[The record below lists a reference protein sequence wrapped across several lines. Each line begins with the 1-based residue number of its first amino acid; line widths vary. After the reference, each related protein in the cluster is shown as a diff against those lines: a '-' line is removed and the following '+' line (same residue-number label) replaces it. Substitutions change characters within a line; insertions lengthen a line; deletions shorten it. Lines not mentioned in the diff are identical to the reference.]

1 MESLARA
8 LVNRRIAAFVV
19 VVSLLGTLAAVL
31 SASTVEHDDDLLAFL
46 PKDNEDVALFQ
57 AINRRFGGLDVALVG
72 IEAPDLFEPAFL
84 ARLQEATEELDD
96 LEQVSVALSITN
108 LEDVAADP
116 EVGGI
121 RMAALVDRI
130 PETVEDAAA
139 LRARV
144 MSRDHV
150 LGRFVSATGD
160 AALIY
165 AFAGHG
171 SDPKLVAEQVRSVME
186 RHFPDHALF
195 WGGAPFISTWIYETT
210 QADMKRLTPWAIAA
224 ILVILLITFRDPL
237 GVALSLISTG
247 MGIAAAN
254 GLMGLFDVQFNIVLS
269 SMPILLFA
277 LGSAYSIHILARYYS
292 LEQALGGEEAL
303 ICTLRDLGPV
313 VLAAGG
319 TTMAGLLSFIV
330 MDIEPMRSFGL
341 YTALGIGTTLVLSVT
356 FVPAVIRLLDL
367 KGRPPGFDLS
377 GPTVAL
383 VFFTR
388 KHRGLVGGVLAVLA
402 LASVG
407 LVSRVDARMDND
419 AFFDEG
425 SPPDQADRFLSEH
438 FGGSLFIQ
446 IPVSG
451 DFRQP
456 EVLRHLR
463 FVADSLLLLDGVTST
478 THIADTVAIA
488 NEAMEGT
495 RRVPDSSEKVALLL
509 GFMAGNKAISQMV
522 NDDRSEA
529 LITVKIDRTDA
540 VEVAALLAGVEQLVD
555 DLAIE
560 SFTVVSAE
568 EEPQVADV
576 VLMQQVTTRLR
587 AVADHFGVL
596 LDGPKLQRLKT
607 RLGNTA
613 GEPDPATVQAAIR
626 RFLDSDEN
634 LAMLPDDQPALWDR
648 VAAATVS
655 AGPGLNEDGL
665 RAALLAAGLAE
676 DDATVDDLLF
686 SLETPLV
693 EAWSAEQTRAAA
705 GALLAAVDL
714 SPPSGAD
721 GARFEKAVAD
731 TLADLAAPKVLRA
744 ASPDVAAGTLSWAV
758 NGLPVLHRGLSAS
771 VTANQ
776 WRSLSLA
783 LVLVLLIMM
792 ALFRSPLAGLLAT
805 TPTVLTLLFVY
816 GGMGAL
822 GVTLDIG
829 TSMLASLIVGAGVD
843 YAVHLI
849 SAWKAEENESV
860 EKAAVN
866 ATASTAVAIWANAFM
881 VSAGFFVL
889 TLGDAKPLQNVGA
902 LTAAAMLTAGLCTF
916 LAIPALARRRSY
928 RKGGGAT
935 PAIPIPEIG

>member
-8 LVNRRIAAFVV
+8 LVDKRIAAFVV
-19 VVSLLGTLAAVL
+19 VVALLGTLAAVVL
-31 SASTVEHDDDLLAFL
+31 ASTVEHDDDLLAFL
-46 PKDNEDVALFQ
+46 PKDNQDVALFQ
-57 AINRRFGGLDVALVG
+57 AINHRFGGLDVALVG

-84 ARLQEATEELDD
+84 ARLQEATDELDD

-130 PETVEDAAA
+130 PQTPEDAAA
-139 LRARV
+139 LEERV

-150 LGRFVSATGD
+150 RGNFVSTDGE

-171 SDPKLVAEQVRSVME
+171 SEPKQVAEQVRGVML
-186 RHFPDHALF
+186 RHFPDHELF
-195 WGGAPFISTWIYETT
+195 WGGAPFVSTWIYEST

-224 ILVILLITFRDPL
+224 ILVILLVTFRDPL

-254 GLMGLFDVQFNIVLS
+254 GLMGFFDVQFNIVLS

-277 LGSAYSIHILARYYS
+277 LGSAYSIHILARYYA
-292 LEQALGGEEAL
+292 LEPELGPEEAL
-303 ICTLRDLGPV
+303 IRTLSHLGPV

-319 TTMAGLLSFIV
+319 TTMAGLLSFLV

-356 FVPAVIRLLDL
+356 FVPAVVRLLNL
-367 KGRPPGFDLS
+367 KGRDPGFDLS

-383 VFFTR
+383 VSLMQR
-388 KHRGLVGGVLAVLA
+388 RRRVVVGMMLVAA
-402 LASVG
+402 LAAAT
-407 LVSRVDARMDND
+407 LVTQVEARMDNA
-419 AFFDEG
+419 AFFDPG
-425 SPPDQADRFLSEH
+425 SPPDRADRFLSEH

-451 DFRQP
+451 DLRQP

-463 FVADSLLLLDGVTST
+463 FVSDTLLLLDGVTSA

-509 GFMAGNKAISQMV
+509 GFMAGNKAVSQMI
-522 NDDRSEA
+522 NEARNEA
-529 LITVKIDRTDA
+529 LITLKIDRTDA
-540 VEVAALLAGVEQLVD
+540 EEVAELLARVEEAVD
-555 DLAIE
+555 RLAIGPYAIIAA
-560 SFTVVSAE
+560 AE
-568 EEPQVADV
+568 QPDAADV
-576 VLMQQVTTRLR
+576 VRLQEVTTRLR
-587 AVADHFGVL
+587 VITARFGL
-596 LDGPKLQRLKT
+596 PLDGPKLQLLKA

-613 GEPDPATVQAAIR
+613 GTPDPDNVRAAVR

-634 LAMLPDDQPALWDR
+634 LAVLPDDQPDLWDR
-648 VAAATVS
+648 VAAAVI
-655 AGPGLNEDGL
+655 APGPGLDEHGL
-665 RAALLAAGLAE
+665 RAALVVAGLAE
-676 DDATVDDLLF
+676 DDAAVDDLLF

-705 GALLAAVDL
+705 GALLGALDL
-714 SPPSGAD
+714 TSPEGPE
-721 GARFEKAVAD
+721 GARFEKQVAD
-731 TLADLAAPKVLRA
+731 TLADLAAPTVLGK
-744 ASPDVAAGTLSWAV
+744 ASPEVAAGTLSWAV
-758 NGLPVLHRGLSAS
+758 NGLPVLHRGLSRS

-776 WRSLSLA
+776 WRSLGCALA
-783 LVLVLLIMM
+783 LVLLIMM
-792 ALFRSPLAGLLAT
+792 ALFRSPRAGLLVT
-805 TPTVLTLLFVY
+805 TPTVLTLLLIY

-829 TSMLASLIVGAGVD
+829 TSMLASLIIGAGVD
-843 YAVHLI
+843 YGVHLL
-849 SAWKAEENESV
+849 SAWRADDSESL
-860 EKAAVN
+860 EQAGVN
-866 ATASTAVAIWANAFM
+866 ATRSTAVAIWANAFM
-881 VSAGFFVL
+881 VAAGFFVL
-889 TLGDAKPLQNVGA
+889 TLGDARPLQNVGA

-916 LAIPALARRRSY
+916 IAIPALARRRSY
-928 RKGGGAT
+928 RRGGAPT
-935 PAIPIPEIG
+935 RTNPIPDIG